1 MTLSKVEKREV
12 MQNLDI
18 EIGSMFDRLASNYG
32 RPGQKDQALFLPKL
46 EAYIKQH
53 LLEYPLP
60 ARSGARTP

>member
-1 MTLSKVEKREV
+1 

-32 RPGQKDQALFLPKL
+32 GPGQKDQALFLPKL
-46 EAYIKQH
+46 EAYIKKH
-53 LLEYPLP
+53 LLEYPRP